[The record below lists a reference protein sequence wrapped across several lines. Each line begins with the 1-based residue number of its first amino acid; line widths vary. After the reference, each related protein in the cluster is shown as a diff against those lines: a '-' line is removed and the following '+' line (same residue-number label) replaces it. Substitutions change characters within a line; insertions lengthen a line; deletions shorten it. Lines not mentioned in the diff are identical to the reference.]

1 VRRKR
6 PTNTD
11 SYRQAGLAD
20 LAEGREPGENER
32 AVLVGVELDGAR
44 RAEVDD
50 HLGELAQLARTAGAD
65 VVHQQVFR
73 RDKPTPAHYVGK
85 GHVER
90 LRQLCRESRADL
102 VIFDDDLSPAQQ
114 RNVEGVVQKKV
125 IDRTEIILDIFAQR
139 ARTKEAKLQIELA
152 QLWHLLPRLTR
163 RWTHLSRQP
172 GEIGTRGPGETQLEV
187 DRRRVKERIHRL
199 NLEIKAV
206 RTHRATQRKAR
217 KKGLGQT
224 ASLIGYTNAGKS
236 TLLNALT
243 QAGVTVED
251 KLFTT
256 LDPTT
261 RKLLLPNHQVVFLS
275 DTVGFIRKLPHQLID
290 SFRATFEE
298 VTEADLLIHVL
309 DVSDPQADER
319 SQNVYEVLREIGC
332 AEKPTITVLN
342 KIDRLKGP
350 SPVERFRRSH
360 LNCVPM
366 SAKQRVGLDEF
377 VRQLERL
384 LAELLVMVHLRI
396 PQSESR
402 FVSRIHAEGNVI
414 SKEYEGNDVLLW
426 AELPAKLA
434 ATVRDFVEE

>member
-1 VRRKR
+1 MTSR
-6 PTNTD
+6 PAKNNT
-11 SYRQAGLAD
+11 RIETTLP
-20 LAEGREPGENER
+20 EPPERETLGEKEK
-32 AVLVGVELDGAR
+32 ALLVGVQLDGTLR
-44 RAEVDD
+44 SDVDD
-50 HLGELAQLARTAGAD
+50 HLGELSQLARTAGAD
-65 VVHQQVFR
+65 VVHQEVFR
-73 RDKPTPAHYVGK
+73 RDKPTPAHYIGK

-90 LRQLCRESRADL
+90 LRRLCGEAGADL

-114 RNVEGVVQKKV
+114 RNIEEIVHRKV

-187 DRRRVKERIHRL
+187 DRRRIKERIHRL
-199 NLEIKAV
+199 NLEIKGV

-217 KKGLGQT
+217 ERGLGQT
-224 ASLIGYTNAGKS
+224 AVLIGYTNAGKS

-243 QAGVTVED
+243 MAGVSVEH

-261 RKLLLPNHQVVFLS
+261 RKLVLPNHQVVYLS
-275 DTVGFIRKLPHQLID
+275 DTVGFIRKLPHGLID

-309 DVSDPQADER
+309 DVSDPRADEH
-319 SQNVYEVLREIGC
+319 SWNVYEVLRQIGC
-332 AEKPTITVLN
+332 NEKPTVTVLN

-350 SPVERFRRSH
+350 APIERFRRTH
-360 LNCVPM
+360 LNCVPL
-366 SAKQRVGLDEF
+366 SAKEGTGLDTLITE
-377 VRQLERL
+377 LGAI
-384 LAELLVMVHLRI
+384 LAELLVFVCLRI

-402 FVSRIHAEGNVI
+402 LVSRIHAEGNVI
-414 SKEYEGNDVLLW
+414 SKEYEGNDVLLC
-426 AELPAKLA
+426 AEVPARLA
-434 ATVRDFVEE
+434 ATVTDFVEK

>member
-1 VRRKR
+1 
-6 PTNTD
+6 
-11 SYRQAGLAD
+11 
-20 LAEGREPGENER
+20 
-32 AVLVGVELDGAR
+32 
-44 RAEVDD
+44 
-50 HLGELAQLARTAGAD
+50 
-65 VVHQQVFR
+65 
-73 RDKPTPAHYVGK
+73 
-85 GHVER
+85 
-90 LRQLCRESRADL
+90 
-102 VIFDDDLSPAQQ
+102 
-114 RNVEGVVQKKV
+114 
-125 IDRTEIILDIFAQR
+125 
-139 ARTKEAKLQIELA
+139 
-152 QLWHLLPRLTR
+152 
-163 RWTHLSRQP
+163 
-172 GEIGTRGPGETQLEV
+172 
-187 DRRRVKERIHRL
+187 
-199 NLEIKAV
+199 
-206 RTHRATQRKAR
+206 
-217 KKGLGQT
+217 
-224 ASLIGYTNAGKS
+224 
-236 TLLNALT
+236 
-243 QAGVTVED
+243 VED

-275 DTVGFIRKLPHQLID
+275 DTVGFIRKLPHHLID

-319 SQNVYEVLREIGC
+319 SQNVYEVLREIAC

-366 SAKQRVGLDEF
+366 SAKEGVGLDEF
-377 VRQLERL
+377 TRQLERL

-434 ATVRDFVEE
+434 ATLTDFVED